1 MPILNRVVKIVKAP
15 VLSRQRS
22 KSRKDTKYL
31 KLVSYG
37 ERIVIEPTDGKDIIT
52 QAVELFGM
60 GIEMDLNNIDTE
72 FEGEPARET
81 VVQIFEMTKNGTLNQ
96 VLRSFEENLD
106 NISLTQSQIISF
118 VKNNEKWFRTGS
130 CTMAFLFFV
139 GESYC
144 VVRVTWI
151 DGEFYATIVNLANK
165 SVWRSS
171 NRVRFVIPERK

>member
-1 MPILNRVVKIVKAP
+1 MKVP
-15 VLSRQRS
+15 VLSRQRGRL
-22 KSRKDTKYL
+22 RKDTKYL
-31 KLVSYG
+31 KLISCG
-37 ERIVIEPTDGKDIIT
+37 ERIVIEPTDGKDIIVRE
-52 QAVELFGM
+52 AELFSI
-60 GIEMDLNNIDTE
+60 GIDMDLNNIDTE
-72 FEGEPARET
+72 FEGEPAKET
-81 VVQIFEMTKNGTLNQ
+81 AVQIFEMTKSGTLNQ

-130 CTMAFLFFV
+130 YTMAFLFFV

-151 DGEFYATIVNLANK
+151 DGEFYATIVNLANN

-171 NRVRFVIPERK
+171 NRVRFVIPERR